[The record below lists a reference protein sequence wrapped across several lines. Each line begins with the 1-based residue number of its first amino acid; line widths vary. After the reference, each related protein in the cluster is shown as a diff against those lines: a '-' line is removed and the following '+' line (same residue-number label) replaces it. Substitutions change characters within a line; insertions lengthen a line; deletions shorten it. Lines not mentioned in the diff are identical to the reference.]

1 MPNSDIKIYNF
12 ELKKKCSASSCSSRS
27 HSLVRLEGFMGF
39 ICEWFSLRFPAEQ
52 QPLRE
57 QSIVLITP
65 AKKIVMKNSFFVQ
78 YSCMDWMPKRGNRVL
93 EEISNYFRSVVLR
106 DGFALQIV
114 NQVFAKL
121 LHAFKT
127 FPQKKKRIERN
138 EKSNNSL
145 PFHSHVPQRVSDRLF
160 LFFMKRTLRSA
171 LLLINIIIFTAFD
184 VYRACYERS
193 DLIRPSTLSRQSCFS
208 HSGRSAFSI

>member
-1 MPNSDIKIYNF
+1 MSEQNPLFFAGFRRARIHTACSVLLPKVYSEYELSETGGGEGIRQNLNRGMPNSDIKIYNF

-65 AKKIVMKNSFFVQ
+65 AEGKNRHEKFIFRSIL
-78 YSCMDWMPKRGNRVL
+78 DWILKGGGRVL

-106 DGFALQIV
+106 DGFCV
-114 NQVFAKL
+114 
-121 LHAFKT
+121 T
-127 FPQKKKRIERN
+127 
-138 EKSNNSL
+138 NS
-145 PFHSHVPQRVSDRLF
+145 
-160 LFFMKRTLRSA
+160 
-171 LLLINIIIFTAFD
+171 
-184 VYRACYERS
+184 
-193 DLIRPSTLSRQSCFS
+193 QSSVC
-208 HSGRSAFSI
+208 